1 MDLSSPIQIENKIK
15 KIFNMIC
22 TIKIEYDPKWTN
34 FGLELKKLIAKFPKM
49 KKGNPNNPAL
59 FWVRNF
65 RVTTRNKKLI
75 IEGSLA
81 KYFNGNNIEPFSW
94 LDVRSAINKLSWEI
108 GLPLEEGILRRIDIG
123 MNFSVDKDV
132 IEYFPEMFHLHCYQR
147 IQKHKTTLRFENN
160 SHRFNFCFYDK
171 KRLVLKSRRNYDDF
185 ELVSRYKNL
194 MRIEL
199 QIEENLPLFL
209 KRKEPVK
216 VSELFSQ
223 CFCKLLMKKW
233 LRLYKR
239 IQMRGVALFPMG
251 TKGLYDYEILKK
263 REFIEKYGWE
273 ILDYRLDQ
281 LVKQGSITNKMKCE
295 KKKQYT
301 RAMLDKRPFIYQ
313 QYTNELYIKVK
324 MKCFKILVNQL
335 FKMPE
340 SA

>member
-1 MDLSSPIQIENKIK
+1 
-15 KIFNMIC
+15 MIC
-22 TIKIEYDPKWTN
+22 TIKIEFDPKWTN
-34 FGLELKKLIAKFPKM
+34 FNLELQKLIKKFPKM

-59 FWVRNF
+59 FWVKNF

-132 IEYFPEMFHLHCYQR
+132 IEYFPEIFHLHCYQR
-147 IQKHKTTLRFENN
+147 IHKHKTTLRFENN

-171 KRLVLKSRRNYDDF
+171 KKLVLKSRTNFDDI
-185 ELVSRYKNL
+185 ELVLKYKNL

-199 QIEENLPLFL
+199 QIEESLPLFL
-209 KRKEPVK
+209 KRTEPVR
-216 VSELFSQ
+216 VSELFFQ
-223 CFCKLLMKKW
+223 NFCKLLMKKW
-233 LRLYKR
+233 LRLYKQ
-239 IQMRGVALFPMG
+239 IQKRGVQLFPAE
-251 TKGLYDYEILKK
+251 TKGREDFDLLMR
-263 REFIEKYGWE
+263 REFVETYGWE
-273 ILDYRLDQ
+273 YLEYRLEQ
-281 LVKQGSITNKMKCE
+281 LVKQGSFTRGQKCE
-295 KKKQYT
+295 KKKQFT

-313 QYTNELYIKVK
+313 EHTNELNRKVK
-324 MKCFKILVNQL
+324 MKCCKILVHQL

-340 SA
+340 TAQNLVK